1 MGVLQLSLD
10 KELDADFTLTL
21 GDASFSSSSVSSV
34 SSGYTYTWDDSALSW
49 GDGEVISVSLHV
61 DVAAQFPEVGDTLLA
76 GISDIDDRNG
86 LPDIFA
92 YQWRRYEGGQGTPIS
107 GATERVYVLTP
118 EDTGHGIGIRVSFI
132 DDDGFPE
139 SLDSLPTPVVND
151 PARGKPTIS
160 GALEVGQTLMADASA
175 VTDRNGLPAAF
186 TYQW

>member
-1 MGVLQLSLD
+1 MGRFSTVPGATARSFRSASTWTLRPNFPRWATRCWRGSRTSTTGTACPIFSPTSG
-10 KELDADFTLTL
+10 ADTK
-21 GDASFSSSSVSSV
+21 
-34 SSGYTYTWDDSALSW
+34 
-49 GDGEVISVSLHV
+49 
-61 DVAAQFPEVGDTLLA
+61 
-76 GISDIDDRNG
+76 
-86 LPDIFA
+86 
-92 YQWRRYEGGQGTPIS
+92 GGRGTPIS